1 MYLRRHK
8 RDPERDFSAF
18 ERAIR
23 WPGVLSGTIGD
34 CVLDGRLSGE
44 SSESKG
50 TVGESVQLLEDRDE
64 LVPEDGVG
72 IV

>member
-23 WPGVLSGTIGD
+23 WLGVLPGTIGD
-34 CVLDGRLSGE
+34 RVPDGRFWGE
-44 SSESKG
+44 SPESKG
-50 TVGESVQLLEDRDE
+50 AAGDSVQ
-64 LVPEDGVG
+64 
-72 IV
+72 